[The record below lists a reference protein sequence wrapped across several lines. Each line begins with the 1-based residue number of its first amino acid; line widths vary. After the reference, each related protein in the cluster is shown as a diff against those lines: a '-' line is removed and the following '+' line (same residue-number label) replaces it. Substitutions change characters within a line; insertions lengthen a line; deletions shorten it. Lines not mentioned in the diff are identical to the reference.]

1 MPPFLS
7 ALPVCPYASLYAYQ
21 VWIDEKPLGGVEV
34 ISLPALPLP
43 PDHGESGGGQI
54 LSEVRELYVCKV
66 RSGSQMQWKSLR
78 VSLVMGR
85 GGGDEEDEASD
96 GSEVSEELSHDAV
109 WFAEMDRLFE
119 LGGLSLSAVSSVSS
133 VSKSARLCLCPS
145 LQLSD
150 RLRADC
156 WSRLVSTMLCEVS
169 LDATSS

>member
-1 MPPFLS
+1 
-7 ALPVCPYASLYAYQ
+7 

-43 PDHGESGGGQI
+43 PDHDESGGSQI

-78 VSLVMGR
+78 VSLVMGG
-85 GGGDEEDEASD
+85 GGGDGEDGASD
-96 GSEVSEELSHDAV
+96 GSEVSKELSHDAV

-119 LGGLSLSAVSSVSS
+119 LGGLSLSAVSAVSSVSS
-133 VSKSARLCLCPS
+133 VSSSLLCLCPS

-150 RLRADC
+150 RLCADC
-156 WSRLVSTMLCEVS
+156 WSRVVSTVLCEVS